1 MTIKQ
6 PVDREEMLELFT
18 LEELLEMDDW
28 TIADALEILESH
40 GLRLPGFLERDVEVE
55 DAE

>member
-1 MTIKQ
+1 MHKQ

-28 TIADALEILESH
+28 TIADALEVLESH

-55 DAE
+55 DAD